1 MVMAGL
7 HLEQFRYGDNL
18 AYLLYGE
25 KEAVAIDGVAWEE
38 ILRFLDEHGLSLTY
52 VTNTHGHLD
61 HTAGNERLLRHSRAL
76 YLDHEEFPDGGT
88 IGIEGEAIRVYR
100 TPGHTADSVCFHA
113 RGVLIIDDAQSASG
127 TLLTGDTLFN
137 GTVGNC
143 FSGDLPAFFRS
154 IKRLMALP
162 ADTLIYAGHDYVR
175 DSVALAT
182 QLEPGNPDIERFRQT
197 YDPGH
202 VYSTLAEELKINPY
216 LRFNEPAII
225 ALLRENGLPCA
236 TEEERWLS
244 LMSIE

>member
-1 MVMAGL
+1 MH
-7 HLEQFRYGDNL
+7 HLSIEQFRCGDNL
-18 AYLLYGE
+18 AYLLYGK

-38 ILRFLDEHGLSLTY
+38 MLRFLDGHGLSLTY
-52 VTNTHGHLD
+52 VTNTHGHFD
-61 HTAGNERLLRHSRAL
+61 HTAGNEALLRHSRAQ
-76 YLDHEEFPDGGT
+76 YLAHEEFTDGGV
-88 IGIEGEAIRVYR
+88 IEIEGEAIRVYR

-113 RGVLIIDDAQSASG
+113 GGVLI
-127 TLLTGDTLFN
+127 TGDTLFN

-143 FSGDLPAFFRS
+143 FSGDQRAFFRS

-162 ADTLIYAGHDYVR
+162 GDTLIYAGHDYVR
-175 DSVALAT
+175 DSVAMAE
-182 QLEPGNPDIERFRQT
+182 QLEPDNPDIERFRQT

-202 VYSTLAEELKINPY
+202 VYSTLAEDLKINPY

-225 ALLRENGLPCA
+225 DLLKEHGLPRA